1 MWWAGACPCHDQQH
15 NISSRCSDRPG
26 CYASKLHSIS
36 SVAARLCRHRRM
48 WMMSTACSCCCAG
61 QAPSPGRSCGMCA
74 RSATL
79 KPKCRHVTS
88 ALSYSRLLKQTPPPP
103 SLPTTISRAVTG
115 GTTNIPVSD
124 KLLPVLVSGCCCSDT
139 KQQHD

>member
-1 MWWAGACPCHDQQH
+1 MD
-15 NISSRCSDRPG
+15 DE
-26 CYASKLHSIS
+26 HSLQLLL
-36 SVAARLCRHRRM
+36 R
-48 WMMSTACSCCCAG
+48 W
-61 QAPSPGRSCGMCA
+61 
-74 RSATL
+74 
-79 KPKCRHVTS
+79 TS
-88 ALSYSRLLKQTPPPP
+88 AFSRALMWHVREECDLEAEMQACHICPFIQQAAEADPPPPP